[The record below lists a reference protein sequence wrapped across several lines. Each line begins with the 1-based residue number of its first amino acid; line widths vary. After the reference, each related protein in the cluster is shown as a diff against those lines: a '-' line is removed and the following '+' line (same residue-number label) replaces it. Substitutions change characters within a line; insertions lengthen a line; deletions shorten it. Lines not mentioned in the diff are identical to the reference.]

1 MVKIYCWILKY
12 GWRVCGVTHA
22 ADTCGE
28 FRVVR
33 HPENTSSN
41 TLDYKSPHVSA
52 VCVTAHT
59 LNNFNF
65 EYCIIIHIYFI
76 IKK

>member
-1 MVKIYCWILKY
+1 MKYRKLKLS
-12 GWRVCGVTHA
+12 RVCGVSHA

-33 HPENTSSN
+33 HPDNTSPN

-52 VCVTAHT
+52 VCVTAHI

-65 EYCIIIHIYFI
+65 GYFIIHILFYN
-76 IKK
+76 